1 MFGFS
6 IFMNENLSTQD
17 IQYIKSMKQAGFK
30 GIFTSMHIPEDDAQA
45 YKMRLENLGACAKV
59 NQLELMVDISG
70 EALQRAGFSFDHLE
84 ELIQCGVTGLRMD
97 YHIDNQQIAQASHK
111 MKISLNA
118 STLVEDEIGELRSL
132 GANFANLEAWH
143 NYYPRPETGLDTDYL
158 FEQNQWLQKYG
169 LKRVAFV
176 AGDAQKR
183 LPLRLGLPTLEK
195 HRNMHPLAAAL
206 DLLKYGTDEVYIGD
220 GALAETTINQFEN
233 YMQWDKIVLHVK
245 NNDSVYFTS
254 VLGEHDNRN
263 DQSPDLIRSANARFK
278 KVEQIQK
285 EHTETRNKGAVT
297 LDNELYGRYM
307 GETQVCKKSL
317 PAHPNINVVAYVIE
331 KDRDLLDVIYSKQKF
346 ELKEKEIK

>member
-6 IFMNENLSTQD
+6 IFMNEDLSTED
-17 IQYIKSMKQAGFK
+17 IHYIKRMKQAGFK

-45 YKMRLENLGACAKV
+45 YKMRLEKLGACAKA

-70 EALQRAGFSFDHLE
+70 EALERAGYSFEHLE
-84 ELIQCGVTGLRMD
+84 ELTQHGVTGLRMD
-97 YHIDNQQIAQASHK
+97 YHIDNEQISKASHK

-118 STLVEDEIGELRSL
+118 STLVEDEVEELRRL
-132 GANFANLEAWH
+132 GANFSNLEAWH
-143 NYYPRPETGLDTDYL
+143 NYYPRPETGLATPYFL
-158 FEQNQWLQKYG
+158 EQNQWLEKYG
-169 LKRVAFV
+169 FKRVAFV

-195 HRNMHPLAAAL
+195 HRDMHPLAAAL
-206 DLLKYGTDEVYIGD
+206 DLFKYETDEVYIGD
-220 GALAETTINQFEN
+220 GDLAAMTIEQFEN
-233 YMQWDKIVLHVK
+233 YMQWDKIVLHVE
-245 NNDSVYFTS
+245 NNNSAYYDS

-263 DQSPDLIRSANARFK
+263 DQSPNLIRSANARFK

-285 EHTETRNKGAVT
+285 EHAEERNKGAVT

-307 GETQVCKKSL
+307 GETQVCKKAL

-346 ELKEKEIK
+346 ELKEKERK

>member
-6 IFMNENLSTQD
+6 IFMNEDLSTED
-17 IQYIKSMKQAGFK
+17 IHYIKRMKQAGFK

-45 YKMRLENLGACAKV
+45 YKMRLEKLGACAKT

-70 EALQRAGFSFDHLE
+70 EALERAGYSFDHLE
-84 ELIQCGVTGLRMD
+84 ELTQHGVTGLRMD
-97 YHIDNQQIAQASHK
+97 YHIDNEQIAKASRN

-118 STLVEDEIGELRSL
+118 STLVEDEVEELKGL
-132 GANFANLEAWH
+132 GANFSNLEVWH
-143 NYYPRPETGLDTDYL
+143 NYYPRPETGLATPYFL
-158 FEQNQWLQKYG
+158 EQNQWLEKYG
-169 LKRVAFV
+169 FKRVAFV

-195 HRNMHPLAAAL
+195 HRDRHPLAAAL
-206 DLLKYGTDEVYIGD
+206 DLLKYETDEVYIGD
-220 GALAETTINQFEN
+220 GDLAATTIEQFEN
-233 YMQWDKIVLHVK
+233 YMQWDKIVLHVE
-245 NNDSVYFTS
+245 NNNSAYYDS

-285 EHTETRNKGAVT
+285 EHTEERNKGAVT

-307 GETQVCKKSL
+307 GETQVCKKAL

-346 ELKEKEIK
+346 ELKEKERK

>member
-6 IFMNENLSTQD
+6 IFMNEDLTAKD
-17 IQYIKSMKQAGFK
+17 IHYIKSMKQAGFK
-30 GIFTSMHIPEDDAQA
+30 GIFTSMHILEDDAQA
-45 YKMRLENLGACAKV
+45 YKMRLEKLGACAKA

-70 EALQRAGFSFDHLE
+70 EALERAGYSFDHLE
-84 ELIQCGVTGLRMD
+84 ELTHHGVAGLRMD
-97 YHIDNQQIAQASHK
+97 YHIDNKQIAKASHK

-118 STLVEDEIGELRSL
+118 STLVEDEIEELRRL
-132 GANFANLEAWH
+132 GANFSNLEAWH
-143 NYYPRPETGLDTDYL
+143 NYYPRPETGLDTEYL
-158 FEQNQWLQKYG
+158 LKQNQWLQKYG
-169 LKRVAFV
+169 LKRVGFV

-195 HRNMHPLAAAL
+195 HRDRHPLAAAL
-206 DLLKYGTDEVYIGD
+206 DLLKYETDEVYIGD
-220 GALAETTINQFEN
+220 GDLAATTIDQFEN
-233 YMQWDKIVLHVK
+233 YMQWDKIVLHVE
-245 NNDSVYFTS
+245 NHDSAYFTS

-285 EHTETRNKGAVT
+285 EHTEKRNKGAVT
-297 LDNELYGRYM
+297 LDNEFYGRYM

-331 KDRDLLDVIYSKQKF
+331 KDRDLIDVIYSKQKF
-346 ELKEKEIK
+346 ELKEKERK

>member
-6 IFMNENLSTQD
+6 IFMNEDLSTED
-17 IQYIKSMKQAGFK
+17 IHYIKRMKQAGFK

-45 YKMRLENLGACAKV
+45 YKMRLEKLGACAKA

-70 EALQRAGFSFDHLE
+70 EALERAGYSFEHLE
-84 ELIQCGVTGLRMD
+84 ELTQHGVTGLRMD
-97 YHIDNQQIAQASHK
+97 YHIDNEQISKASHK

-118 STLVEDEIGELRSL
+118 STLVEDEVEELRRL
-132 GANFANLEAWH
+132 GANFSNLEAWH
-143 NYYPRPETGLDTDYL
+143 NYYPRPETGLATPYFL
-158 FEQNQWLQKYG
+158 EQNQWLEKYG
-169 LKRVAFV
+169 FKRVAFV
-176 AGDAQKR
+176 AGDAKKR

-195 HRNMHPLAAAL
+195 HRDMHPLAAAL
-206 DLLKYGTDEVYIGD
+206 DLFKYETDEVYIGD
-220 GALAETTINQFEN
+220 GDLAATTIEQFEN
-233 YMQWDKIVLHVK
+233 YMQWDKIVLHVE
-245 NNDSVYFTS
+245 NNNSAYYDS

-263 DQSPDLIRSANARFK
+263 DQSPNLIRSANARFK

-285 EHTETRNKGAVT
+285 EHAEERNKGAVT

-307 GETQVCKKSL
+307 GEIQVCKKAL

-346 ELKEKEIK
+346 ELKEKERK